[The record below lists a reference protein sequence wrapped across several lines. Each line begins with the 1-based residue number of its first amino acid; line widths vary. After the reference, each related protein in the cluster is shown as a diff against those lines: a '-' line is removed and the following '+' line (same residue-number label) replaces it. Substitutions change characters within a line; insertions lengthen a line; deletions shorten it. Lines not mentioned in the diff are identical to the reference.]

1 MRMKHVIIYSAVIAA
16 LASAQGVSAQNRQAA
31 PATPATAENLPAP
44 AVSEP
49 ADRLIKEMSAYIG
62 SAKEF
67 TFQADV
73 TFDHVLPSGQKLQFS
88 VQRPGGSRS
97 NGTVISAPASSGIT
111 VGWSPFTTRPC
122 RFMRASLRR
131 PRSTICWSSC
141 CRNWISCRRSAIFSI
156 ATRTRSCGNI
166 QYGFDLGRTT

>member
-88 VQRPGGSRS
+88 VQRPGR
-97 NGTVISAPASSGIT
+97 I
-111 VGWSPFTTRPC
+111 
-122 RFMRASLRR
+122 
-131 PRSTICWSSC
+131 
-141 CRNWISCRRSAIFSI
+141 
-156 ATRTRSCGNI
+156 
-166 QYGFDLGRTT
+166 

>member
-16 LASAQGVSAQNRQAA
+16 LASAQGVSAQKA

-88 VQRPGGSRS
+88 VQRPGR
-97 NGTVISAPASSGIT
+97 I
-111 VGWSPFTTRPC
+111 
-122 RFMRASLRR
+122 
-131 PRSTICWSSC
+131 
-141 CRNWISCRRSAIFSI
+141 
-156 ATRTRSCGNI
+156 
-166 QYGFDLGRTT
+166 